1 MILRVSGKNS
11 QKNQQTSSKQGKS
24 KNSGNIS
31 LDLVR
36 WSKILLLALASLDL
50 GTIQVLRHQR
60 GGWIGWPNDDV

>member
-36 WSKILLLALASLDL
+36 WSKIRWLLLHVVKMDIRQMRISKLVDFN
-50 GTIQVLRHQR
+50 TR
-60 GGWIGWPNDDV
+60 